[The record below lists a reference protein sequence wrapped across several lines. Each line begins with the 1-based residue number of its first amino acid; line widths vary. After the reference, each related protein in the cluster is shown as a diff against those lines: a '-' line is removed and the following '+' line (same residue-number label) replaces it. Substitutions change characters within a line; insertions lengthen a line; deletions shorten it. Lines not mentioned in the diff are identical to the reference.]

1 MPTPIDPPRSPT
13 LAQIAAL
20 AGISVPTVS
29 KVLNG
34 GTDVSE
40 ATRRRVMASAQELGY
55 RRKTRARLG
64 DEGRIAVPLID
75 VVVKHVEGS
84 WISRVLEGVEAAAAA
99 DGIDVVLTVARSDDD
114 WMRRLLR
121 RPSLGAIIVLV
132 DTTAAQ
138 LNMLTTA
145 NIPVVVIDPI
155 SRPPADVASIGATNW
170 DGGRLAAEHLLELG
184 HTRIGVVGGRRS
196 ELSSSA
202 RIDGFVTALRAQGVT
217 VPAEWLAYGNWDRE
231 QAHRMA
237 SAMLSSGAARPSA
250 IFACS
255 DFMALGVY
263 DAARDASLSIPERL
277 SIVGFDDIQE
287 SGWATPPM
295 TTVQQPIVEMGA
307 AAYRMLREADRTAS
321 PRTPGGSAI
330 RMELETRLITR
341 LSTGRPG

>member
-1 MPTPIDPPRSPT
+1 MSSRIDLRPAPT

-20 AGISVPTVS
+20 AGTSVPTVS

-40 ATRRRVMASAQELGY
+40 ATRHRVVDAAQQLGY
-55 RRKTRARLG
+55 RRKTRVRAGEDARTS
-64 DEGRIAVPLID
+64 VPLID

-84 WISRVLEGVEAAAAA
+84 WISRVVEGAEAAASA
-99 DGIDVVLTVARSDDD
+99 DGVDLVLTVARDDDD
-114 WMRRLLR
+114 WIRRLLR

-138 LNMLTTA
+138 LAMLTTA
-145 NIPVVVIDPI
+145 SIPVVVIDPI
-155 SRPPADVASIGATNW
+155 SRPPADIASIGATNW
-170 DGGRLAAEHLLELG
+170 DGGRLAAQHLLELG
-184 HTRIGVVGGRRS
+184 HTEIGVVGGRRG

-202 RIDGFVTALRAQGVT
+202 RIDGFVTALTAAGVA
-217 VPAEWLAYGNWDRE
+217 VPQDWLAYGDWDRE
-231 QAHRMA
+231 LAHRA
-237 SAMLSSGAARPSA
+237 AAAMLSGASRPTA

-263 DAARDASLSIPERL
+263 DAARDASLSIPDEV
-277 SIVGFDDIQE
+277 SVIGFDDIQE
-287 SGWATPPM
+287 SAWATPPM

-307 AAYRMLREADRTAS
+307 AAFRMLRETDRAAAS
-321 PRTPGGSAI
+321 RPSNGSAI

-341 LSTGRPG
+341 LSTARSG

>member
-1 MPTPIDPPRSPT
+1 MSSPIDPARAPT
-13 LAQIAAL
+13 LAQIAAR
-20 AGISVPTVS
+20 AGTSVPTVS

-34 GTDVSE
+34 GTDVSD
-40 ATRRRVMASAQELGY
+40 ATCRRVMASAQELGY
-55 RRKTRARLG
+55 RRKTRTRVGDDRRLS
-64 DEGRIAVPLID
+64 VPLID
-75 VVVKHVEGS
+75 VVVKQVEGS
-84 WISRVLEGVEAAAAA
+84 WISGVLEGVEAAAAA
-99 DGIDVVLTVARSDDD
+99 DGVDVVLSVARSDDD

-155 SRPPADVASIGATNW
+155 SRPPADIASIGATNW

-184 HTRIGVVGGRRS
+184 HTRIGVVGGRRA

-202 RIDGFVTALRAQGVT
+202 RIDGFVTALRAAGVT
-217 VPAEWLAYGNWDRE
+217 VPAKWLAYGDWDRE
-231 QAHRMA
+231 QAHRVA
-237 SAMLSSGAARPSA
+237 AAMLSSSASRPSA

-263 DAARDASLSIPERL
+263 DAARDASLSIPGRV

-287 SGWATPPM
+287 SAWATPPM
-295 TTVQQPIVEMGA
+295 TTVRQPIVEMGA
-307 AAYRMLREADRTAS
+307 AAFRMLREADRTS
-321 PRTPGGSAI
+321 TPGPPGGSAI

-341 LSTGRPG
+341 LSTGRP

>member
-1 MPTPIDPPRSPT
+1 MPTPIDPPRAPT

-55 RRKTRARLG
+55 RRKTRARVG
-64 DEGRIAVPLID
+64 DERRPAVPLID

-138 LNMLTTA
+138 LNTLTTA

-184 HTRIGVVGGRRS
+184 HTRIGVVGGRRT

-202 RIDGFVTALRAQGVT
+202 RIDGFITALRAQGVAI
-217 VPAEWLAYGNWDRE
+217 PEEWLAYGDWDRE
-231 QAHRMA
+231 LAHRA
-237 SAMLSSGAARPSA
+237 AAAMLSGTSRPTA

-263 DAARDASLSIPERL
+263 DAARDAALSIPNEV
-277 SIVGFDDIQE
+277 SVVGFDDIQE
-287 SGWATPPM
+287 SAWATPPM

-307 AAYRMLREADRTAS
+307 AAFRMLCETDRAAAS
-321 PRTPGGSAI
+321 RPSNGSAI

-341 LSTGRPG
+341 LSTARSG

>member
-1 MPTPIDPPRSPT
+1 MPTPIDPPRAPT

-55 RRKTRARLG
+55 RRKPRARVG
-64 DEGRIAVPLID
+64 DERRPAVPLID

-138 LNMLTTA
+138 LNTLTTA

-184 HTRIGVVGGRRS
+184 HTRIGVVGGRRT

-202 RIDGFVTALRAQGVT
+202 RIDGFITALRAQGVAI
-217 VPAEWLAYGNWDRE
+217 PEEWLAYGDWDRE
-231 QAHRMA
+231 LAHRA
-237 SAMLSSGAARPSA
+237 AAAMLSGTSRPTA

-263 DAARDASLSIPERL
+263 DAARDAALSIPNEV
-277 SIVGFDDIQE
+277 SVVGFDDIQE
-287 SGWATPPM
+287 SAWATPPM

-307 AAYRMLREADRTAS
+307 AAFRMLCETDRAAAS
-321 PRTPGGSAI
+321 RPSNGSAI

-341 LSTGRPG
+341 LSTARSG

>member
-1 MPTPIDPPRSPT
+1 MPTPIDPPRAPT

-55 RRKTRARLG
+55 RRKPRARVG
-64 DEGRIAVPLID
+64 DEKRPAVPLID

-138 LNMLTTA
+138 LNTLTTA

-155 SRPPADVASIGATNW
+155 SRPPADVGSIGATNW

-184 HTRIGVVGGRRS
+184 HTRIGVVGGRRT

-202 RIDGFVTALRAQGVT
+202 RIDGFITALRAQGVAI
-217 VPAEWLAYGNWDRE
+217 PAEWLAYGDWDRE
-231 QAHRMA
+231 LAHRA
-237 SAMLSSGAARPSA
+237 AAAMLSGASRPTA

-263 DAARDASLSIPERL
+263 DAARDAALSIPNEV
-277 SIVGFDDIQE
+277 SVVGFDDIQE
-287 SGWATPPM
+287 SAWATPPM

-307 AAYRMLREADRTAS
+307 AAFRMLCETDRAAAS
-321 PRTPGGSAI
+321 RPSNGSAI

-341 LSTGRPG
+341 LSTARSG